1 VSPAVLDALSTALQL
16 NDAERQHLYDLARAA
31 STSPGT
37 ASATTRPRQG
47 PTEVRPSLRAL
58 LAGMTAVPAYLRDVH
73 TEIVAANRL
82 CMALYHDILTP
93 DALPLNLAK
102 FVFLDG
108 RAYGFFLD
116 WDEVADATVE
126 SLRATTAH
134 HPHDP
139 ALTDL
144 VDELTTRSEA
154 FAKKWA
160 RHNVRIHRTG
170 RKRLHNPVVG
180 DIELT
185 ADALELPGDGLTLIT
200 YTADH
205 ASAAEEQL
213 AILSSWTPRG
223 PDTATP
229 HDTRSQQAP

>member
-1 VSPAVLDALSTALQL
+1 
-16 NDAERQHLYDLARAA
+16 
-31 STSPGT
+31 
-37 ASATTRPRQG
+37 
-47 PTEVRPSLRAL
+47 
-58 LAGMTAVPAYLRDVH
+58 MH
-73 TEIVAANRL
+73 TEIVAANSL
-82 CMALYHDILTP
+82 CTALYHDILIP
-93 DALPLNLAK
+93 NALPLNLAK

-126 SLRATTAH
+126 SLRATSAR
-134 HPHDP
+134 HPLDG

-144 VDELTTRSEA
+144 VDELATRSEA

-180 DIELT
+180 DIELN
-185 ADALELPGDGLTLIT
+185 ADALELPADGLTLIA
-200 YTADH
+200 YTADP

-223 PDTATP
+223 TDTASP
-229 HDTRSQQAP
+229 HDTRPQRAR